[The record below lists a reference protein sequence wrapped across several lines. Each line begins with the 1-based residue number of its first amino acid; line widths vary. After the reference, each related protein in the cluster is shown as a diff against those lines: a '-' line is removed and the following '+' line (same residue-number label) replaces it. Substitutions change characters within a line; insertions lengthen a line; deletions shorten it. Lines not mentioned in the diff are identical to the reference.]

1 MSRRANLMLA
11 LAAALLAAFAFGVA
25 HLFQLRFD
33 AGDIYPPYS
42 SLRADPLG
50 TRALLESLGAVPGVT
65 ATALF
70 DPLPKAGGGRDA
82 TLLVL
87 GTPHRA
93 VEEMSRQ
100 DVRDLEQF
108 MREGGRVVFA
118 FYPFGIESRYRQ
130 LEAERDQRKKAEP
143 GKKRPADKNSP
154 NAKPEKQ
161 EPAKKP
167 KARRGGKDDDRIPES
182 LRPVKLHEQWA
193 VSFATR
199 DLATDGTGVAQPVT
213 AERVSRPDGLP
224 AKLAWHT
231 ALHFTNLDAR
241 WRTNYVRVE
250 QAPSREREV
259 GGPWRTNYSRV
270 ELPVVIERD
279 FGRGSLVF
287 CADSYPFSN
296 EALRKD
302 RQTALLAWLLG
313 ANRRVV
319 FDETH
324 LGVENQ
330 PGVATLA
337 RRYRLH
343 GLFGGLFVL
352 ALLFVWKNGTSLVP
366 PHDEDGIEIGGHV
379 AGKDSASGFV
389 NLLRRSI
396 PAPVLLSACFAEWR
410 KSHSHWKSHLG
421 PKSQRMEAVVQAQ
434 EALPPRERR
443 PADAYLELS
452 RILNERK

>member
-1 MSRRANLMLA
+1 MRRRTNLLLA
-11 LAAALLAAFAFGVA
+11 LTAALLAVFAFGIV

-50 TRALLESLGAVPGVT
+50 ARALLDSLGKVPGVT
-65 ATALF
+65 ALALF

-87 GTPHRA
+87 GTEHRA

-100 DVRDLEQF
+100 DFQDLEQF
-108 MREGGRVVFA
+108 MRDGGRVVFA
-118 FYPFGIESRYRQ
+118 FYPFAVESRFRQ
-130 LEAERDQRKKAEP
+130 LQAEHDAKMAEAGRKRRA
-143 GKKRPADKNSP
+143 GKKNEEARPPD
-154 NAKPEKQ
+154 KQ
-161 EPAKKP
+161 EPQKKP
-167 KARRGGKDDDRIPES
+167 KLRKGGKDEDRIPES
-182 LRPVKLHEQWA
+182 LRFIKLAERWA
-193 VSFATR
+193 VGFSTR
-199 DLATDGTGVAQPVT
+199 DLKLDEAQIPQPAIVERRDVAGDVPAT
-213 AERVSRPDGLP
+213 
-224 AKLAWHT
+224 LAWHT
-231 ALHFTNLDAR
+231 ALYFTDLGQE
-241 WRTNYVRVE
+241 WRTNY
-250 QAPSREREV
+250 ARE
-259 GGPWRTNYSRV
+259 G
-270 ELPVVIERD
+270 LPVIVERP

-302 RQTALLAWLLG
+302 RQPALLAWLVG
-313 ANRRVV
+313 ANHRIL

-343 GLFGGLFVL
+343 GLFGGLVVL
-352 ALLFVWKNGTSLVP
+352 ALLFVWKNATSLVP
-366 PHDEDGIEIGGHV
+366 PHDEDGVESGGHV
-379 AGKDSASGFV
+379 SGKDSASGFV

-396 PAPVLLSACFAEWR
+396 PTSELLAVCFAEWR
-410 KSHSHWKSHLG
+410 KSHAHWQSHLG
-421 PKSQRMEAVVQAQ
+421 QKSERMEAVVKAQ
-434 EALPPRERR
+434 EALTPRERR

>member
-1 MSRRANLMLA
+1 MNRRANL
-11 LAAALLAAFAFGVA
+11 LLAVAAVLLAGFGLGVT

-50 TRALLESLGAVPGVT
+50 TRALLESLEAIPGVT
-65 ATALF
+65 ATALL
-70 DPLPKAGGGRDA
+70 DPLPKAGGGRDT

-87 GTPHRA
+87 GTSHHA
-93 VEEMSRQ
+93 VEQMSRQ

-118 FYPFGIESRYRQ
+118 FHPFAVESRYRQ
-130 LEAERDQRKKAEP
+130 LEAERTAKRQSEADAKEPKSPPKSRK
-143 GKKRPADKNSP
+143 R
-154 NAKPEKQ
+154 
-161 EPAKKP
+161 
-167 KARRGGKDDDRIPES
+167 GKDDERTPEA
-182 LRPVKLHEQWA
+182 LRPVKLREQWA
-193 VSFATR
+193 VAFATR
-199 DLATDGTGVAQPVT
+199 DLDTDDAGVARPAT
-213 AERVSRPDGLP
+213 TERVSGPGSLP
-224 AKLAWHT
+224 AQIVCRT
-231 ALHFTNLDAR
+231 ALHFTGLDGR
-241 WRTNYVRVE
+241 WRTNYARIE
-250 QAPSREREV
+250 SIAKREREV
-259 GGPWRTNYSRV
+259 GGPWRTNHTRAA
-270 ELPVVIERD
+270 LPVVIERD
-279 FGRGSLVF
+279 FAKGSLVF

-302 RQTALLAWLLG
+302 RQTALLAWFLG
-313 ANRRVV
+313 ANHRVV

-343 GLFGGLFVL
+343 GLFGALVVL
-352 ALLFVWKNGTSLVP
+352 AVLFVWKNATSLVP
-366 PHDEDGIEIGGHV
+366 PHEEDGIEIGGHV

-396 PAPVLLSACFAEWR
+396 PPSALLGTCFAEWR
-410 KSHSHWKSHLG
+410 KSHAHANSHLAG
-421 PKSQRMEAVVQAQ
+421 KSQRMEAVVQAQ
-434 EALPPRERR
+434 AALPARERR
-443 PADAYLELS
+443 PADAYLEVS